1 MGFVRSYGLAIG
13 GVALAVLVR
22 WLLDPVLADTLP
34 LVTLFGAVV
43 LAVWAGG
50 ALPAILVAVIGFLV
64 CNYLFMEPRG
74 ELGLGTPQ
82 NLVGF
87 LAFLITS
94 ALIIAIGHAMRR
106 AQGRANERREVL
118 RVTLSSIGD
127 AVITTDTDGAVTY
140 LNSVAEQLTGWSS
153 AEAQGRP
160 LAEVFRIVNQTTD
173 AAAENPA
180 LRALREGK
188 VVGLAN
194 HTVLIARN
202 GNRCPIDDSAAPI
215 TDELGHVAGCVLI
228 FRDVTVQRETE
239 AVRLRELATARLL
252 AAIVESSDD
261 AIVSKSLEGTIQ
273 SWNAAAERL
282 FGYRAEEA
290 IGKHISLVIPPDRLA
305 EEDTIIA
312 TLTAGRRIEH
322 FETERVHKQGRRV
335 HVSLTISPIHDDSGR
350 VVGASK
356 IVRDITARKL
366 AEAEREKLTAD
377 LRVADQRK
385 NEFIATLAHELR
397 NPLAPISNML
407 EVLKHEDTDPAARRQ
422 AREVMERQLRQLV
435 RLVDDLLDLNRIT
448 HNRLELRQ
456 DEVELAPVIQQAIEA
471 SRPLAA
477 ASDQRIS
484 VSLPA
489 GPVWLRAD
497 PARLAQVFGNLFNNA
512 SRYSPAGATI
522 TVSARAEADD
532 VVVSV
537 RDNGIGIPPDKLEEI
552 FDMFMQLDRT
562 HAQAQGGLGIG
573 LTLAKRLVQM
583 HGGTIEARS
592 EGAGLGS
599 EFLVRLPV
607 VKAPAASAQPARGP
621 LDAAARRVLVV
632 DDNADAAMSL
642 AMLLQI
648 AGNETHV
655 VHDGLAAL
663 DAARE
668 FRPNVM
674 LLDIGMPKLDGYE
687 VCRRLRSQPWG
698 AEIFVIALTGWGQ
711 EDDRRKSA
719 AAGFD
724 GHLVKPIEPEM
735 LSNLLATLPARR
747 EGHNGRHAQAI
758 GMS

>member
-1 MGFVRSYGLAIG
+1 MGPVRGLGLAIG
-13 GVALAVLVR
+13 GVAVAVLVR
-22 WLLDPVLADTLP
+22 WLLDPMLGDSLP
-34 LVTLFGAVV
+34 LVTLFGAVA

-50 ALPAILVAVIGFLV
+50 ALPAILAAVVGFLV

-74 ELGLGTPQ
+74 VLGLVGPQ

-87 LAFLITS
+87 LAYLVTC

-106 AQGRANERREVL
+106 AQSKANERREVL
-118 RVTLSSIGD
+118 RITLSSIGD
-127 AVITTDTDGAVTY
+127 AVITTDTTGQVTY
-140 LNSVAEQLTGWSS
+140 LNSVAEQLTAWKS

-160 LAEVFRIVNQTTD
+160 LEEVFRIVNETTG

-194 HTVLIARN
+194 HTVLVARN
-202 GNRCPIDDSAAPI
+202 GDRCPIDDSAAPI
-215 TDELGHVAGCVLI
+215 TDELGRVAGCVLI
-228 FRDVTVQRETE
+228 FRDVTEQRETE
-239 AVRLRELATARLL
+239 AARLRELMTARLL

-261 AIVSKSLEGTIQ
+261 AIVSKSLQGIIQ

-282 FGYRAEEA
+282 FGHSAEEA
-290 IGKHISLVIPPDRLA
+290 IGKHISLVIPEDRLA
-305 EEDTIIA
+305 EEDTIIS
-312 TLTAGRRIEH
+312 TLKAGRRIEH
-322 FETERVHKQGRRV
+322 FETERVHKQGHRV
-335 HVSLTISPIHDDSGR
+335 HVSLTISPVHDATGQ

-407 EVLKHEDTDPAARRQ
+407 EVLKHEDADPAARRQ
-422 AREVMERQLRQLV
+422 AREIMERQLRQLV

-448 HNRLELRQ
+448 HNRLELRH
-456 DEVELAPVIQQAIEA
+456 DEVELAPIVQQAIEA

-522 TVSARAEADD
+522 TVSARTEADQ
-532 VVVSV
+532 VVISV

-592 EGAGLGS
+592 EGKGRGS

-607 VKAPAASAQPARGP
+607 VKEPAATAQPGRP
-621 LDAAARRVLVV
+621 SLDAAARRVLVV

-648 AGNETHV
+648 AGNETRV

-663 DAARE
+663 EAAQE

-687 VCRRLRSQPWG
+687 VCRRLRSQSWG
-698 AEIFVIALTGWGQ
+698 TEIFVIALTGWGQ

-735 LSNLLATLPARR
+735 LSTLLATLPDRR
-747 EGHNGRHAQAI
+747 EGRGGAHAQAI
-758 GMS
+758 GMY